1 MLYNAYN
8 NIFIGINTD
17 KFNGLY
23 TFFNINYYNI
33 QYNSYNLLILSNIIL
48 LYMITTPHKL

>member
-23 TFFNINYYNI
+23 TFFNMNYYNI
-33 QYNSYNLLILSNIIL
+33 QYNSYNLLILSNILTIIEK
-48 LYMITTPHKL
+48 LYKN